1 MLPRSVQDTTGATL
15 KRSLGVLCVLLV
27 AAACGAAP
35 KTPKGKP
42 TPGGG
47 DVIAVRGAIEDLV
60 TSFGTKYARGREYL
74 RKLDAIEK
82 RLKAG
87 DAKAQADLVALQREA
102 LLANPLLDFE
112 KLLLVRRGA
121 KNLGLP
127 KNWQS
132 NSSLKRN
139 GFDNQIA
146 TMSMKDPG
154 GKLTVLHTPSG
165 GAFAGDVDLDFDGT
179 KMLFSSIGAKGRWQV
194 FEMGLDGKRPRELPL
209 IRQPDVDNYDACYLP
224 DGNIL
229 FTSTAPFIGVPCVR
243 GSAHVTNVYRLETAS
258 GAIRRLT
265 FDQDHDWCPTVLNS
279 GHVLYLR
286 WEYSDIP
293 HFVSRILFRMN
304 PDGTGQMAHY
314 GSNSYWPNSMFY
326 ARPIPGHP
334 TKFIAVIS
342 GHHDTS
348 RMGELI
354 LFDAAKG
361 RHEAD
366 GVVQRIPGRGK
377 PVEPIILDGLV
388 RKSWPKFLHPYPLS
402 ENHFLVSCQP
412 SAKSQWGVY
421 LVDVFDNMVLLAEE
435 KDYAL
440 LEPVPLR
447 PTPRPPVI
455 PSKVDPSRK
464 DAVVYLTDVYTG
476 PGLAGIPRGTVKK
489 LRLFTY
495 HFSYQGVGGQVNR
508 VGLDG
513 PWDVKRVLGTVPVEA
528 DGSAMFR
535 VPANTPISIQPLDA
549 EGKALQLMR
558 SWMTAMPGEV
568 LSCVGCHEK
577 PDDGSPNRRTLA
589 SARPASNITPWYGP
603 TRGFSFRREV
613 QPVLDRRC
621 VGCHDG
627 RKADRPNFTR
637 RPPEHPPAEKSAYA
651 LGTKFTPSYLAL
663 RRFVRPPTIES
674 DMHLLTPM
682 EFHADTSKLIRML
695 RKGHHGVELSAEAW
709 DRIITWIDLGAPAH
723 GTWMEIAGEKN
734 ASAAGSEH
742 IAHQRDRRR
751 EMMKLYAGRDEDP
764 EAIAEL
770 PPIAFIKP
778 SPGKKSP
785 PAKLICAGFPFDAK
799 EARKR
804 QSDGPLAVSRIVDLG
819 DGMKLELTRIPAGTF
834 IMGDESGRPDERP
847 RSVVKID
854 KPFWMGRFEITNEQF
869 RRLIP
874 SHDSRLEHGDFL
886 QFSVE
891 ERGYPVNG
899 SRQPAVRV
907 SWNAA
912 MEFCRRLS
920 AATGETFTLPTEAQ
934 WEYACRAGT
943 DTPLNYGGAE
953 VDFATLA
960 NLADVSLKVDMFP
973 RWKLPSGAVHNW
985 RPRVATVND
994 KHRVT
999 APVGSYAPNA
1009 WGLHDMHGNAA
1020 EWTLSVYR
1028 PYPYNGRD
1036 GRNAPTAT
1044 GRKVVR
1050 GGSWYDRPQRSR
1062 SAQRTAYH
1070 PHQGVFDVGF
1080 RVACGVAGAPA
1091 IAKETK

>member
-1 MLPRSVQDTTGATL
+1 MGIFDMQDVTCATL
-15 KRSLGVLCVLLV
+15 KRSLGVLCAMLLATAV
-27 AAACGAAP
+27 CGAASR
-35 KTPKGKP
+35 KTPKDKP
-42 TPGGG
+42 APDGPEVT
-47 DVIAVRGAIEDLV
+47 AVRGAIEDLV
-60 TSFGTKYARGREYL
+60 TTFAARYPKGPEYL
-74 RKLDAIEK
+74 QKLDAIEK
-82 RLKAG
+82 RLRAG
-87 DAKAQADLVALQREA
+87 EAKAREELLSLQREA
-102 LLANPLLDFE
+102 LLANPLLDFK
-112 KLLLVRRGA
+112 KLLLVRRKA
-121 KNLGLP
+121 NNLGLP
-127 KNWQS
+127 RNWQS

-139 GFDNQIA
+139 GFDNQIV
-146 TMSMKDPG
+146 TMSMKRLADKPA
-154 GKLTVLHTPSG
+154 VLYTPSG
-165 GAFAGDVDLDFDGT
+165 GAFVGDVDLHFDGQ
-179 KMLFSSIGAKGRWQV
+179 KMLFSSIGANQRWQV
-194 FEMGLDGKRPRELPL
+194 LEMGLDGKPPRQLPL
-209 IRQPDVDNYDACYLP
+209 IEQPDVDNYDACYLP
-224 DGNIL
+224 DGNVL
-229 FTSTAPFIGVPCVR
+229 FTSTAPFVGVPCVR
-243 GSAHVTNVYRLETAS
+243 GGDHVTNIYHLDTTG

-334 TKFIAVIS
+334 TKFVAVIS

-348 RMGELI
+348 RMGELV

-388 RKSWPKFLHPYPLS
+388 GKSWPKFLHPYPLS
-402 ENHFLVSCQP
+402 ESHFLVSCQP
-412 SAKSQWGVY
+412 TAKSQWGVY
-421 LVDVFDNMVLLAEE
+421 LVDVFDNIVLLAEE
-435 KDYAL
+435 KGYAL

-447 PTPRPPVI
+447 PTPRPPAI
-455 PSKVDPSRK
+455 PPKVDLSRK
-464 DAVVYLTDVYTG
+464 DAVVYLTDVYAG

-513 PWDVKRVLGTVPVEA
+513 PWDIKRVLGTVPVEA

-535 VPANTPISIQPLDA
+535 VPANTPISVQPLDA

-577 PDDGSPNRRTLA
+577 QNEGSPNRRTLA
-589 SARPASNITPWYGP
+589 SAKPASEIVPWYGP

-627 RKADRPNFTR
+627 KKADRPNFTR

-674 DMHLLTPM
+674 DMHMLMPM
-682 EFHADTSKLIRML
+682 EFHADTSKLVRL
-695 RKGHHGVELSAEAW
+695 FRKGHHGLTLDAQER
-709 DRIITWIDLGAPAH
+709 DRILTWIDLGAPAH
-723 GTWMEIAGEKN
+723 GTWTEIAGEKN
-734 ASAAGSEH
+734 PSAVGAEH

-764 EAIAEL
+764 EAIAEA
-770 PPIAFIKP
+770 PPVTFIKP

-785 PAKLICAGFPFDAK
+785 PAKLSCADFPFDAT
-799 EARKR
+799 EAAKR
-804 QSDGPLAVSRIVDLG
+804 QAAGPLAVSRTIDLG
-819 DGMKLELTRIPAGTF
+819 DGMKLELTRIPAGAF
-834 IMGDESGRPDERP
+834 IMGDEAGLPDERP
-847 RSVVKID
+847 RSVVRID
-854 KPFWMGRFEITNEQF
+854 KPFWIGQFEVTNEQF
-869 RRLIP
+869 RRLLP

-886 QFSVE
+886 QFSVA

-899 SRQPAVRV
+899 SRQPVVRV

-920 AATGETFTLPTEAQ
+920 VATGEPFTLPTEAQ

-943 DTPLNYGGAE
+943 DAPMNYGAAE
-953 VDFATLA
+953 GDFAKLA
-960 NLADVSLKVDMFP
+960 NFADASLKVDMFP

-985 RPRVATVND
+985 RARVATVDD

-999 APVGSYAPNA
+999 APVGSYTPNA

-1020 EWTLSVYR
+1020 EWTLSSYR
-1028 PYPYNGRD
+1028 PYPYNA
-1036 GRNAPTAT
+1036 RNAPAAT

-1050 GGSWYDRPQRSR
+1050 GGSWYDRPQRAR

-1080 RVACGVAGAPA
+1080 RVVCGVAGTPV

>member
-1 MLPRSVQDTTGATL
+1 MLLGFARNTTGATL
-15 KRSLGVLCVLLV
+15 KRSVGVFCAVLIV
-27 AAACGAAP
+27 TAVCGAAP
-35 KTPKGKP
+35 RTTPRGKP
-42 TPGGG
+42 TSGGPE
-47 DVIAVRGAIEDLV
+47 VRAVRGAIEDLV
-60 TSFGTKYARGREYL
+60 TSFGARYPKGREYL
-74 RKLDAIEK
+74 RRLDGIEK
-82 RLKAG
+82 RLGTG
-87 DAKAQADLVALQREA
+87 DAKAREELVSLQREA

-121 KNLGLP
+121 RNLGLP
-127 KNWQS
+127 RNWQS

-139 GFDNQIA
+139 GFDNQIV
-146 TMSMKDPG
+146 TLSMNRLGDKP
-154 GKLTVLHTPSG
+154 TVLYTPSG
-165 GAFAGDVDLDFDGT
+165 GAFVGDVDLHFDGT
-179 KMLFSSIGAKGRWQV
+179 RMLFSSIGANQRWQV
-194 FEMGLDGKRPRELPL
+194 FEMGLDGKPPRQLPL
-209 IRQPDVDNYDACYLP
+209 IEQPDVDNYDACYLP

-229 FTSTAPFIGVPCVR
+229 FTSTAPFTGVPCVR
-243 GSAHVTNVYRLETAS
+243 GSAHVTNLYRLEAAS
-258 GAIRRLT
+258 GTIRRLT

-334 TKFIAVIS
+334 TKFVAVIS

-348 RMGELI
+348 RMGELV

-388 RKSWPKFLHPYPLS
+388 GKSWPKFLHPYPLNES
-402 ENHFLVSCQP
+402 HFLVSCQP
-412 SAKSQWGVY
+412 TAQSQWGVY
-421 LVDVFDNMVLLAEE
+421 LVDVFDNIVLLAEE
-435 KDYAL
+435 KGYAL

-447 PTPRPPVI
+447 PTPRPPAI
-455 PSKVDPSRK
+455 PSKVDPSRN
-464 DAVVYLTDVYTG
+464 DAVVYLTDVYAG

-513 PWDVKRVLGTVPVEA
+513 PWDIKRVLGTVPVEA

-577 PDDGSPNRRTLA
+577 LDDGSPNRRTLA
-589 SARPASNITPWYGP
+589 SARPASTIKPWYGP
-603 TRGFSFRREV
+603 ARGFSFRREV

-627 RKADRPNFTR
+627 KKAERPNFTR

-663 RRFVRPPTIES
+663 RRFARPPTIES
-674 DMHLLTPM
+674 DMHMLMPM
-682 EFHADTSKLIRML
+682 EFHADTSKLVRML
-695 RKGHHGVELSAEAW
+695 RKGHHGVTLDAEER
-709 DRIITWIDLGAPAH
+709 DRILTWIDLGAPAH
-723 GTWMEIAGEKN
+723 GTWREIAGEKN
-734 ASAAGSEH
+734 ASAVGAEH

-764 EAIAEL
+764 EAIAEAPQVTFIQ
-770 PPIAFIKP
+770 PP
-778 SPGKKSP
+778 PGKTSP
-785 PAKLICAGFPFDAK
+785 PAKVSCASFPFDGQ
-799 EARKR
+799 EAAKR
-804 QSDGPLAVSRIVDLG
+804 QAAGPRAVSRTIDLG
-819 DGMKLELTRIPAGTF
+819 DGMKLELARIPAGEF
-834 IMGDESGRPDERP
+834 IMGDESGFPDERP
-847 RSVVKID
+847 RAVVRID
-854 KPFWMGRFEITNEQF
+854 KSFWIGRFEITNAQF
-869 RRLIP
+869 RRLVP

-886 QFSVE
+886 QFSVD

-899 SRQPAVRV
+899 SRQPVVRV

-920 AATGETFTLPTEAQ
+920 AATGESVTLPTEAQ

-943 DTPLNYGGAE
+943 ATPMNYGAAD
-953 VDFATLA
+953 VDFGKLA

-985 RPRVATVND
+985 RARVATVDD

-999 APVGSYAPNA
+999 APVGSYMPNA

-1020 EWTLSVYR
+1020 EWTLSSYR
-1028 PYPYNGRD
+1028 PYPYT
-1036 GRNAPTAT
+1036 GRNAPDAT

-1050 GGSWYDRPQRSR
+1050 GGSWYDRPQRAR

-1080 RVACGVAGAPA
+1080 RVICGAAQAPV